1 MAILPIGQ
9 FPFPNLCN
17 LCSISP
23 QLGSYLSL
31 SDAQE
36 AAAPSL
42 RWQEKLPATW
52 ETLKSPLHLYTH
64 LYPPV
69 HLYTHLNP
77 PIHLQRTPKAPPFLA
92 APT

>member
-42 RWQEKLPATW
+42 RWQEKLP
-52 ETLKSPLHLYTH
+52 
-64 LYPPV
+64 
-69 HLYTHLNP
+69 
-77 PIHLQRTPKAPPFLA
+77 
-92 APT
+92 